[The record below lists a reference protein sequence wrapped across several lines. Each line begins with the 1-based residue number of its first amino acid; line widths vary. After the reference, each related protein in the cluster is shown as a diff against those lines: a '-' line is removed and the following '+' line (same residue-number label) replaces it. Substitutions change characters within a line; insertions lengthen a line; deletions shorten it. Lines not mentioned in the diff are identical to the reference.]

1 MDKKSFIFYTSWKNN
16 ISLMDDAELRRF
28 INNLITHTEGGE
40 VELPSRI
47 EQMVWNDLVEVLN
60 HNERKRERAA
70 ERSRKNGQLG
80 GRPNNLNNPVGS
92 KETQQVIEE
101 PSGLNNNL
109 NNLLMVNGKWL
120 MDNGVMVN
128 GVMVNGV
135 MVNGNMLDVNG
146 NMLTVEQQ
154 EWNMLIEKKKSFGWN
169 SLTPTEANRYY
180 ELKNKFKT
188 IKNEN

>member
-1 MDKKSFIFYTSWKNN
+1 
-16 ISLMDDAELRRF
+16 MDDAELRRF

-70 ERSRKNGQLG
+70 ERSRQNGQRG

-92 KETQQVIEE
+92 KETQQVMEK

-109 NNLLMVNGKWL
+109 NNLIMVNGKWL
-120 MDNGVMVN
+120 VDNGQLLMDNGKGSMD
-128 GVMVNGV
+128 
-135 MVNGNMLDVNG
+135 NGNMLDVNG

-154 EWNMLIEKKKSFGWN
+154 EWNILIEKKQSFGWN